1 MGVGGVVRSYNGVNR
16 VWCVDGER
24 TVKTQYWMCGLLC
37 TRYPTSPK
45 PHLGGTGWVG
55 VGLGGSRDG
64 VGLGLFHVEQKRRVV
79 ATISTT

>member
-1 MGVGGVVRSYNGVNR
+1 M
-16 VWCVDGER
+16 
-24 TVKTQYWMCGLLC
+24 KTQYWMCELVC

-64 VGLGLFHVEQKRRVV
+64 VGLGCSTWNKKRRIV
-79 ATISTT
+79 ATILTT